1 MIGAVRTVLVGAVA
15 LVATVAS
22 TEPDRGPDAAPDAAP
37 VVSVRAIGPRRTALA
52 TGVAVGDRLVLT
64 VAHSLA
70 DADRIQVGGRPA
82 CALVVDRRR
91 DVAVLAV
98 TRLREPTITL
108 AGRARPGDA
117 WLARLAD
124 GAGAHPAPRREISP
138 ITVRRRVVAR
148 VHELDGRRYER
159 AALELG
165 FAVAPGDSGSPVLD
179 ARGRLIG
186 MVFAASR
193 EHRKTSYGVSVDEL
207 AEAIEAA
214 TARSCGSAVAENSPS
229 TSPDE
234 HTARTTSLPSPATA
248 DTFTRPPSTTATQSD
263 GSPSWNSG
271 APAR

>member
-1 MIGAVRTVLVGAVA
+1 
-15 LVATVAS
+15 
-22 TEPDRGPDAAPDAAP
+22 
-37 VVSVRAIGPRRTALA
+37 
-52 TGVAVGDRLVLT
+52 VGDRLVLT